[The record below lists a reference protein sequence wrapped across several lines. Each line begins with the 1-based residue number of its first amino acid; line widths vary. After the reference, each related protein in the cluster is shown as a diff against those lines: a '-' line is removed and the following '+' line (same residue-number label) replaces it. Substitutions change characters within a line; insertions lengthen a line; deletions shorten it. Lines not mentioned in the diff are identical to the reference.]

1 MNENI
6 VSNIKNLSS
15 PKELY
20 YGEWILDGS
29 GLEEI
34 SLSKKDKNLFIE
46 FLNRYYYLPLSV
58 VFKDEHLVKGFS
70 ASIVSKLVN
79 GKRKMYFSKKAFLS
93 NIISNKRRK
102 IG

>member
-6 VSNIKNLSS
+6 VSNIKDISS

-20 YGEWILDGS
+20 YGEWVLDGS
-29 GLEEI
+29 GLKEI
-34 SLSKKDKNLFIE
+34 SNFKKEKNLYAE

-79 GKRKMYFSKKAFLS
+79 GKRKMYFFEKSGVDYLFF
-93 NIISNKRRK
+93 RF
-102 IG
+102 